1 MEEYKITLA
10 AIVGPTASGK
20 TKLGVETAK
29 AFDGEVVSCDSMQI
43 YSGLSISTAK
53 PKESETQ
60 GIPHHLIGF
69 APCTGVFS
77 VSEYCSLASGV
88 IADINSRGKLPML
101 VGGTGLYY
109 SSLVDNIS
117 FIEEKTD
124 FDYRESL
131 KKRAGSEGAGVIL
144 EELRSVDPEAAS
156 KLHPN
161 NLGRIIR
168 ALEIYHSTGKT
179 KTEQERLSRLN
190 PSPYHLIAA
199 GLDCRDREYLYD
211 RINRRVDMMIE
222 EGLVEEARAFFEAN
236 PSGTA
241 VQAIGCKELLPYFNG
256 EDSLENCVENIK
268 MQTRRYAKRQ
278 LTWFRRDE
286 RIKFFYIDEYS
297 DYGGLAAAVTGY
309 IKETLNEIR

>member
-1 MEEYKITLA
+1 MEEYKIPLV

-53 PKESETQ
+53 PTEAETQ
-60 GIPHHLIGF
+60 GIPHHIIGF
-69 APCTGVFS
+69 APCDSVFS
-77 VSEYCSLASGV
+77 VSEYCSIASGV
-88 IADINSRGKLPML
+88 ISDINSRGKLPVL

-124 FDYRESL
+124 FDYRELL
-131 KKRAGSEGAGVIL
+131 KKRAEDEGAEIIL

-190 PSPYHLIAA
+190 PSPYNLIAV
-199 GLDCRDREYLYD
+199 GLDCRDRDYLYD

-241 VQAIGCKELLPYFNG
+241 VQAIGCKELLPYLKG

-278 LTWFRRDE
+278 LTWFRRDD
-286 RIKFFYIDEYS
+286 RIKFFYIDEYNQYEDLINS
-297 DYGGLAAAVTGY
+297 VTGY